1 MNWQAG
7 LDALLMLVALWAA
20 LGPARDMP
28 AARLGCL
35 VLAAAALLGTLRFS
49 GVLPLPQLHMFVSA
63 LGACVAMP
71 LLAAGVV
78 WPQRPVAQ
86 VTRFAW
92 VLGVILAVLYVLVGV
107 VAGIKLWAA
116 VWAVVSA
123 LAIIGVSV
131 PRRQWLAVA
140 AGSSMLAAFVLF
152 ASQVSWADWRPGEFL
167 HLGLAIG
174 LWFFARWLSTS
185 KPPSGL
191 PTAA

>member
-7 LDALLMLVALWAA
+7 LDGLLMLVAVWAA
-20 LGPARDMP
+20 LGPARAMP
-28 AARLGCL
+28 AGQLGCL

-49 GVLPLPQLHMFVSA
+49 GVLPLPQLHLFVSA

-71 LLAAGVV
+71 LLAAAVL
-78 WPQRPVAQ
+78 WPERPVARAA
-86 VTRFAW
+86 RFAW
-92 VLGVILAVLYVLVGV
+92 VLAVVLAVLYVLVGV
-107 VAGIKLWAA
+107 VAGIKLWSA
-116 VWAVVSA
+116 VWAVASA

-131 PRRQWLAVA
+131 ARRQWLAVA

-167 HLGLAIG
+167 HLGLAVG
-174 LWFFARWLSTS
+174 VWLFGRWLTTC

-191 PTAA
+191 PTQS